1 MHMRNNIRDILID
14 YSGSNFNSSAVRNKV
29 AVEID
34 LAIRKEVEQYLHY
47 QNQELTK
54 ELLTKANRIKELERA
69 ISNKCE

>member
-1 MHMRNNIRDILID
+1 MQLRENIRSVLID

-54 ELLTKANRIKELERA
+54 ELLTKANRIQELERA
-69 ISNKCE
+69 ISNKCK